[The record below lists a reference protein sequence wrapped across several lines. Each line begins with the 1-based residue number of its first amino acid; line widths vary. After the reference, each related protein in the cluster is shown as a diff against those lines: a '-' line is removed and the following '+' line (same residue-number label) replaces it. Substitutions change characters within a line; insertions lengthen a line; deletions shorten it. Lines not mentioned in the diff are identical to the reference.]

1 LRQQVPDHSRFCVV
15 NSSTFEKQR
24 NFALPKAVE
33 LLEQP
38 EFDNAKPTVVYM
50 HGFVE
55 TMEVESIRVI
65 TEAYLSRADH
75 SESLNSFFIAAE
87 FSNAFRF
94 YF

>member
-1 LRQQVPDHSRFCVV
+1 MEKTAMRSAIATNTSLIIQSRFRVV
-15 NSSTFEKQR
+15 NSSTFDKQR
-24 NFALPKAVE
+24 NFALSKAVD

-65 TEAYLSRADH
+65 AEAYMKRADH
-75 SESLNSFFIAAE
+75 SKSS
-87 FSNAFRF
+87 SSYFR
-94 YF
+94 